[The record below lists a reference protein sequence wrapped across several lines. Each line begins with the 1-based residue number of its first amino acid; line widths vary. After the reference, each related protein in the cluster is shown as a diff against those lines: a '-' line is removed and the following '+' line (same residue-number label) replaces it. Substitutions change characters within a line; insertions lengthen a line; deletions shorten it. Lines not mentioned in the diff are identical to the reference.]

1 MAATEPYSG
10 PSAREMLDRHTFA
23 KEVIS
28 RAKGP
33 ESQRIFD
40 DEQLVLLR
48 RWCTDPALAEKILA
62 EEDLADAP
70 GDKPGA
76 KAIEKGSLVGMLMAN
91 SVAGND
97 RVTKEEFEML
107 QEWFKQTE

>member
-1 MAATEPYSG
+1 MAATEAYSG
-10 PSAREMLDRHTFA
+10 PSVREMLKSHTFG

-40 DEQLVLLR
+40 DEQLDLLR
-48 RWCTDPALAEKILA
+48 RWCADPTSAEKILA
-62 EEDLADAP
+62 EEDVADAP

-76 KAIEKGSLVGMLMAN
+76 RAIEKGSLVGMLIAN
-91 SVAGND
+91 SIAGND
-97 RVTKEEFEML
+97 LVTKEEFEML
-107 QEWFKQTE
+107 QEWFKQN